1 MALSTRLAVWRLRAT
16 LRGLEGVADRTDP
29 PAWETVYRC
38 SNDLVLRN
46 ISGENLLVPITG
58 DLAKMQAVWVL
69 NPVSAFIWG
78 RIDGMRSL
86 AKIRELVLTEFE
98 VGADEAE
105 ADLLAFV
112 GELEDAGLVAP

>member
-1 MALSTRLAVWRLRAT
+1 M
-16 LRGLEGVADRTDP
+16 ADRTGP

-38 SNDLVLRN
+38 SNDFVLRD
-46 ISGENLLVPITG
+46 IAGENLLVPITG

-78 RIDGMRSL
+78 CIDGMRSL
-86 AKIRELVLTEFE
+86 AQIRELVLAEFE

-112 GELEDAGLVAP
+112 SELEDAGFVTP